1 MSLIKSYVFSIQEM
15 GFDPYHLN
23 KLSSEEWDNLLTKA
37 LKSDRKL
44 YETLI
49 LTRCK
54 LKLEK
59 DNRIAMY
66 CTGGI
71 RCEKASAFMRKKGYK
86 NVAILNLDKIQSYI
100 DKKNI
105 NPNEVLNSELLKKL
119 KLKNL

>member
-1 MSLIKSYVFSIQEM
+1 MSLIKSYLLSIEEM
-15 GFDPYHLN
+15 GYDPYHLN

-59 DNRIAMY
+59 DR
-66 CTGGI
+66 
-71 RCEKASAFMRKKGYK
+71 
-86 NVAILNLDKIQSYI
+86 AI
-100 DKKNI
+100 
-105 NPNEVLNSELLKKL
+105 
-119 KLKNL
+119 

>member
-1 MSLIKSYVFSIQEM
+1 MSLIKSYVISIEQM

-23 KLSSEEWDNLLTKA
+23 KLSSEEWDNLLTKS

-59 DNRIAMY
+59 DR
-66 CTGGI
+66 
-71 RCEKASAFMRKKGYK
+71 
-86 NVAILNLDKIQSYI
+86 AI
-100 DKKNI
+100 
-105 NPNEVLNSELLKKL
+105 
-119 KLKNL
+119 

>member
-1 MSLIKSYVFSIQEM
+1 MSLIKSYVISIEQM
-15 GFDPYHLN
+15 GFDPYNLN

-59 DNRIAMY
+59 
-66 CTGGI
+66 GI
-71 RCEKASAFMRKKGYK
+71 
-86 NVAILNLDKIQSYI
+86 N
-100 DKKNI
+100 
-105 NPNEVLNSELLKKL
+105 
-119 KLKNL
+119 